1 MTVII
6 DYSTIRPSTQ
16 ELRAAGVSAVGR
28 YIGWDSVPGFHSIG
42 KNISK
47 VEADNL
53 LAAGIDIFLAFEYDA
68 TAAVHGSQ
76 QGTKDANLAGTQL
89 AALGAPEGICS
100 YFALDWDVPDY
111 APALADTPANAVAK
125 LGPIA
130 EYFKAIN
137 AAHHKY
143 AIGAYGGYWPI
154 KRLFDA
160 GLIHYAWQ
168 TVAWSGGH
176 VDPRASLLQTT
187 SKVSISGSD
196 LNIHE
201 NKSPWGTWAQ
211 AKAALNA
218 PAPPPPP
225 SGPPPAKVPSLA
237 DARAAVATLNAYLAA
252 QKG

>member
-1 MTVII
+1 MTII
-6 DYSTIRPSTQ
+6 DYSTIRPSTS
-16 ELRAAGVSAVGR
+16 ELKAAGVTAVGR

-47 VEADNL
+47 PEADSL
-53 LAAGIDIFLAFEYDA
+53 LAAGIDIFLVFEYEA
-68 TAAVHGSQ
+68 AAAVHGAV
-76 QGTKDANLAGTQL
+76 QGNKDASLAGQQL
-89 AALGAPEGICS
+89 AAMGAPEGICS

-111 APALADTPANAVAK
+111 APHLLDTPANAMDK
-125 LGPIA
+125 LGPVA

-137 AAHHKY
+137 NAHHKY
-143 AIGAYGGYWPI
+143 AIGAYGGYWPL

-160 GLIHYAWQ
+160 GLIHYGWQ

-176 VDPRASLLQTT
+176 VESRASLLQTT
-187 SKVSISGSD
+187 SKVSISGAD

-201 NKSPWGTWAQ
+201 NNKGWGTWLQ
-211 AKAALNA
+211 AKAALA
-218 PAPPPPP
+218 TPTP
-225 SGPPPAKVPSLA
+225 PPPAKVPTLA